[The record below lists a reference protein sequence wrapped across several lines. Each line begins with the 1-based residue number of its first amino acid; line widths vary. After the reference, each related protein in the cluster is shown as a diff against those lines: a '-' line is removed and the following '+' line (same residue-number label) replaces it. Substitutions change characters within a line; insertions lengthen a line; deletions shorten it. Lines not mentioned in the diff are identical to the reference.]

1 MILEAISNTL
11 FWLFD
16 KLLVLEIPDLPL
28 EVHEYVDTAFEYI
41 ISGGGILANYTP
53 LGYLMTLFGVLL
65 AVDAGILIYHLIMW
79 VVRKIPAA
87 GVS

>member
-1 MILEAISNTL
+1 MILETISDTL
-11 FWLFD
+11 LWFFD
-16 KLLVLEIPDLPL
+16 KILVLEIPDLPT
-28 EVHEYVDTAFEYI
+28 EVHGYVDMAFDYI
-41 ISGGGILANYTP
+41 VSGGGILANYTP

-65 AVDAGILIYHLIMW
+65 AVDAGILIYHLVLW